1 MNNIALLILRIVFA
15 GSMLYGHGLSKLNKL
30 TEGMTW
36 DFIFGFIPYPHFNI
50 TFANPIFIG
59 DVPTLILAVFSE
71 FFAPIFILIGY
82 KTKFFSFF
90 PAATMFVAAFIVH
103 WGDPFGKV
111 EKALLF
117 LAVFIILMLTGP
129 GKYSIDRKFS

>member
-1 MNNIALLILRIVFA
+1 MNNIALLILRVVFA
-15 GSMLYGHGLSKLNKL
+15 GSMLYGHGLGKLNRL
-30 TEGMTW
+30 LEGNLS
-36 DFIFGFIPYPHFNI
+36 FS
-50 TFANPIFIG
+50 NPLGIG
-59 DVPTLILAVFSE
+59 EIPTLILAVFSE
-71 FFAPIFILIGY
+71 FLAPIFIIIGY

-103 WGDPFGKV
+103 WGDPFGRV

-117 LAVFIILMLTGP
+117 LTVFVILMMTGP

>member
-15 GSMLYGHGLSKLNKL
+15 GSMLYGHGLGKLNRL
-30 TEGMTW
+30 LEGNLS
-36 DFIFGFIPYPHFNI
+36 FS
-50 TFANPIFIG
+50 NPLGIG
-59 DVPTLILAVFSE
+59 EIPTLILAVFSE
-71 FFAPIFILIGY
+71 FLAPIFIIIGY

-103 WGDPFGKV
+103 WGDPFGRV

-117 LAVFIILMLTGP
+117 LTIFVILMMTGA
-129 GKYSIDRKFS
+129 GKYSVDRKFS

>member
-1 MNNIALLILRIVFA
+1 MNNIALLILRLIFA
-15 GSMLYGHGLSKLNKL
+15 GSMLYGHGLGKLNKL
-30 TEGMTW
+30 ISG
-36 DFIFGFIPYPHFNI
+36 DLSFG
-50 TFANPIFIG
+50 NPIGIG
-59 DVPTLILAVFSE
+59 EAPTLILAVFSE

-103 WGDPFGKV
+103 MGDPFGRV

-117 LAVFIILMLTGP
+117 LAVFTALMLTGP
-129 GKYSIDRKFS
+129 GKYSIDKKFS

>member
-1 MNNIALLILRIVFA
+1 MNNIALLILRVVFA
-15 GSMLYGHGLSKLNKL
+15 GSMLYGHGLGKLNRL
-30 TEGMTW
+30 LDGNLS
-36 DFIFGFIPYPHFNI
+36 FS
-50 TFANPIFIG
+50 NPLGIG
-59 DVPTLILAVFSE
+59 EIPTLILAVFSE
-71 FFAPIFILIGY
+71 FLAPIFIIIGY

-103 WGDPFGKV
+103 LGDPFGKI

-117 LAVFIILMLTGP
+117 LIVFVILMMTGP

>member
-15 GSMLYGHGLSKLNKL
+15 GSMLYGHGLSKFNKL
-30 TEGMTW
+30 IEG
-36 DFIFGFIPYPHFNI
+36 D
-50 TFANPIFIG
+50 
-59 DVPTLILAVFSE
+59 LILAVISE
-71 FFAPIFILIGY
+71 FIAPIFIFIGY

-103 WGDPFGKV
+103 MGDPFGRV

-117 LAVFIILMLTGP
+117 LAVFVILMLTGP

>member
-1 MNNIALLILRIVFA
+1 MNNIALLILRVVFA
-15 GSMLYGHGLSKLNKL
+15 GSMLYGHGLGKLNRL
-30 TEGMTW
+30 LEGNLS
-36 DFIFGFIPYPHFNI
+36 FS
-50 TFANPIFIG
+50 NPLGIG
-59 DVPTLILAVFSE
+59 EIPTLILAVFTE
-71 FFAPIFILIGY
+71 FLAPIFIIIGY

-103 WGDPFGKV
+103 LGDPFGKI

-117 LAVFIILMLTGP
+117 LTVFVILMMTGP

>member
-1 MNNIALLILRIVFA
+1 MNNIALLVLRVVFA

-30 TEGMTW
+30 IEG
-36 DFIFGFIPYPHFNI
+36 DLG
-50 TFANPIFIG
+50 FANPIGIG
-59 DVPTLILAVFSE
+59 EVPTLVLAVFAE
-71 FFAPIFILIGY
+71 FLAPIFIIIGY

-103 WGDPFGKV
+103 MGDPFGKI

-117 LAVFIILMLTGP
+117 LAVFVILMITGS
-129 GKYSIDRKFS
+129 GKYSIDRKF

>member
-1 MNNIALLILRIVFA
+1 MNNIALLVLRVVFA

-30 TEGMTW
+30 IEG
-36 DFIFGFIPYPHFNI
+36 DLG
-50 TFANPIFIG
+50 FANPIGIG
-59 DVPTLILAVFSE
+59 EFPTLVLAVFAE
-71 FFAPIFILIGY
+71 FLAPIFIIIGY

-103 WGDPFGKV
+103 MGDPFGKI

-117 LAVFIILMLTGP
+117 LAVFVILMITGS
-129 GKYSIDRKFS
+129 GKYSIDRKF